1 MFIQN
6 RLGLLEGIETML
18 AQEQRLNQTTN
29 NLANVDTPGYK
40 KEDVTFWEMLYQ
52 TNAKRERVGKALN
65 LLTNQQEGSIK
76 TTGNQLD
83 FSISGQGFFKLQTPQ
98 GIRYSRA
105 GNFLVNSQGQLVNPD
120 GHLVLGDGGPVIING
135 TNVSLAVDGG
145 LLVDGVGAGRLDIAA
160 FDDLNGIEK
169 EGTNLFR
176 IKEEG
181 GAEERQATDFIVHQ
195 GSLEASNVNLVTEMT
210 TLIDL
215 HRAYETQQKVIRTF
229 DEIDNKA
236 INNVGK
242 LTG

>member
-6 RLGLLEGIETML
+6 RLGLIEGTETML
-18 AQEQRLNQTTN
+18 AQGQRLNQATN

-52 TNAKRERVGKALN
+52 TNEKRARVGKALK

-76 TTGNQLD
+76 TTGNPLD

-120 GHLVLGDGGPVIING
+120 GHLVLGDGGPILING

-145 LLVDGVGAGRLDIAA
+145 LLVDGVNAGRLDIAA
-160 FDDLNGIEK
+160 FDDLTGIEK

-176 IKEEG
+176 IKEED
-181 GAEERQATDFIVHQ
+181 GAEELPAVDFSVHQ
-195 GSLEASNVNLVTEMT
+195 GSLETSNVNLVSEMT
-210 TLIDL
+210 TLLDL
-215 HRAYETQQKVIRTF
+215 HRAYETQQKVISTF
-229 DEIDNKA
+229 DDLDNKA